1 MSPNKCKCL
10 VHTATLLPGEHSL
23 HTQFCLGYWSGA
35 QVVLRFDQILFT
47 VKSEHEL
54 AKTP

>member
-1 MSPNKCKCL
+1 MPSAYSYTTPWRTFTS
-10 VHTATLLPGEHSL
+10 HT
-23 HTQFCLGYWSGA
+23 GYWSGA

>member
-1 MSPNKCKCL
+1 MSLNKCKCL

-23 HTQFCLGYWSGA
+23 HAQFCLGYWSGA